1 MTITLDSNAFGL
13 PLLTWTALATVAG
26 VLVGGGLF
34 LRQAGAL
41 GADRRTLYGI
51 TLTALLCG
59 LLGARLFHVADYYDF
74 YARAPFQALYL
85 WNGGLSLWGGALGG
99 LAGALWSIRCHGLP
113 AHQTLAA
120 ATMPALVGLAIGRA
134 GDFLAGERA
143 ATATSASAPW
153 AVVYA
158 NEGAEA
164 HAGGAG
170 VHPVALYE
178 LLLDLAIA
186 GALTAWGRRLPER
199 AVMPV
204 ALAAWAAGRFLI
216 AFVRLDPAHLGLQQ
230 TQWVGLIVLAAF
242 TAVALRARLR
252 QSRK

>member
-13 PLLTWTALATVAG
+13 PLLTWTALATIAG

-34 LRQAGAL
+34 LRRAEAL
-41 GADRRTLYGI
+41 GADRRTLYGV
-51 TLTALLCG
+51 TLAALLCG

-74 YARAPFQALYL
+74 YAKAPFQALYL

-99 LAGALWSIRCHGLP
+99 LAGALWSIRRHGLP
-113 AHQTLAA
+113 VDRTLAA
-120 ATMPALVGLAIGRA
+120 AAMPAFIGLAIGRA

-143 ATATSASAPW
+143 ATATSAPW

-158 NEGAEA
+158 DEGAEA
-164 HAGGAG
+164 YAGGAG

-199 AVMPV
+199 AVMPA

-216 AFVRLDPAHLGLQQ
+216 AFVRVDPMHLGLQQ
-230 TQWVGLIVLAAF
+230 TQWVGLFVLAALG
-242 TAVALRARLR
+242 AAALRARLR
-252 QSRK
+252 RPGE

>member
-51 TLTALLCG
+51 TLAALLCG

-74 YARAPFQALYL
+74 YAKAPFQALYL

-99 LAGALWSIRCHGLP
+99 LTGGLWSARCHGLP
-113 AHQTLAA
+113 LDRVSAA
-120 ATMPALVGLAIGRA
+120 AAVPSLVGLAIGRA

-143 ATATSASAPW
+143 ATATSAPW

-164 HAGGAG
+164 HAGGTG

-186 GALTAWGRRLPER
+186 GALRAWGRRLPER
-199 AVMPV
+199 AVMQA

-230 TQWVGLIVLAAF
+230 TQWVGLIVLAAL
-242 TAVALRARLR
+242 AVVALRARLR
-252 QSRK
+252 QSRE